1 MQSPAEWPS
10 IRVLIRASGIPFTAA
25 HYARGA
31 TLFSQGDR
39 GDSMMHV
46 ESGRVEL
53 TVVSPSG
60 KEAICG
66 LPGTGSFL
74 GDEVLAGCVVR
85 PCTATAMG
93 PIDVLH
99 IRTAHVLE
107 LLSSQR
113 EFVQRFVAFSVSR
126 TTRLAADL
134 ANQLLYTSE
143 ARLVRALLTLAD
155 YDEGDPIR
163 CPLPDVTQEFIARM
177 VGTTRSRVNMFL
189 GKFKKVGFIEVQG
202 GVLQINPALLP
213 DVTNDGLMEID
224 AR

>member
-1 MQSPAEWPS
+1 MQTHTEQPS
-10 IRVLIRASGIPFTAA
+10 LRVLISTSGTPFTAA
-25 HYARGA
+25 HHARGA
-31 TLFSQGDR
+31 TLFSQGDTA
-39 GDSMMHV
+39 DSVIHV

-53 TVVSPSG
+53 TVVAPSG

-66 LPGTGSFL
+66 LLGPGSFL
-74 GDEVLAGCVVR
+74 GDEVLAGRRVR
-85 PCTATAMG
+85 PCTATAME
-93 PIDVLH
+93 PTDVLL

-113 EFVQRFVAFSVSR
+113 EFAQRFVAYSVSR
-126 TTRLAADL
+126 TAQLAADL

-155 YDEGDPIR
+155 YDEGDAIR

-189 GKFKKVGFIEVQG
+189 GKFKKLGFIEVQG

-213 DVTNDGLMEID
+213 DVSDDGLLELD

>member
-1 MQSPAEWPS
+1 MQSHTERPS
-10 IRVLIRASGIPFTAA
+10 IRVLIRTSGIPFTAS
-25 HYARGA
+25 HYPRGA
-31 TLFSQGDR
+31 TLFSQGDC
-39 GDSMMHV
+39 GDSVIYV

-53 TVVSPSG
+53 TVVASSG

-66 LPGTGSFL
+66 LPGPGSFL
-74 GDEVLAGCVVR
+74 GDEVLAGRFVR

-93 PIDVLH
+93 PADVLQIH
-99 IRTAHVLE
+99 TAHVLE
-107 LLSSQR
+107 LLSTQR
-113 EFVQRFVAFSVSR
+113 EFAERFVAHSASR
-126 TTRLAADL
+126 TARLAADL

-155 YDEGDPIR
+155 YDEDDPGR

-189 GKFKKVGFIEVQG
+189 GKFKKLGFIEVQG

-213 DVTNDGLMEID
+213 VVSDDGLMELD